1 MAQPNR
7 STSFVAAAAAVA
19 VAVAVAVAS
28 LEDLAVA
35 VRNYK
40 SLALFLYIFWAAT
53 ASVPFA
59 PLFPHVRTRP
69 ELHLRQRTAQEN
81 VFYCIIFSGRFLVRQ

>member
-7 STSFVAAAAAVA
+7 STSFVVVAAAVVAA
-19 VAVAVAVAS
+19 VVVAS
-28 LEDLAVA
+28 LKDIAVA

-59 PLFPHVRTRP
+59 PLFPHVRTGP
-69 ELHLRQRTAQEN
+69 ELHPRQRMAQGKKIGKN
-81 VFYCIIFSGRFLVRQ
+81 IFFEGRFW